1 MGSIIALAG
10 VAIFAVFAISVLS
23 KIFGNFSPR
32 RGKVQN
38 DLKKI
43 KTELQP
49 WLTDLVPFEEK
60 DIELLSLNQIKNTSK
75 KGIVK
80 TAKGIFT
87 SIYHEPMVAYGYKKY
102 VASGTN
108 ALLYAKTT
116 DHEFIYRINNDE
128 VEIVIDDHL
137 AGIMKKDGKFY
148 GAKSN
153 KLLAQVNQGSED
165 LLLPVIVKGKEI
177 GSIVNPAKASK
188 TNPRAL
194 EYVGNLDKDEETLFL
209 SFAVLEMVQRNFK

>member
-1 MGSIIALAG
+1 
-10 VAIFAVFAISVLS
+10 
-23 KIFGNFSPR
+23 
-32 RGKVQN
+32 
-38 DLKKI
+38 
-43 KTELQP
+43 
-49 WLTDLVPFEEK
+49 
-60 DIELLSLNQIKNTSK
+60 
-75 KGIVK
+75 
-80 TAKGIFT
+80 
-87 SIYHEPMVAYGYKKY
+87 
-102 VASGTN
+102 
-108 ALLYAKTT
+108 
-116 DHEFIYRINNDE
+116 
-128 VEIVIDDHL
+128 
-137 AGIMKKDGKFY
+137 MKKDGKFY